1 MSIPSYTSWS
11 GLSLDEKGSVGP
23 SLCFI
28 HTSSQQHQDP
38 IAHLCLEL
46 SDFFR
51 VLGFHPWVQLS
62 FSVSSLI
69 SRKLN
74 FISLLWF
81 AFSWTVISPWLKQEW
96 FAYYTLALS
105 RNCIRIGDIMGC
117 LLNCSLHN
125 VFLIGQL
132 QWTKHFRWHLTGGL

>member
-11 GLSLDEKGSVGP
+11 GLSLDEKDSEGP

-51 VLGFHPWVQLS
+51 VLGFHPRVQLS
-62 FSVSSLI
+62 FSVSSLM

-74 FISLLWF
+74 FISLFWF
-81 AFSWTVISPWLKQEW
+81 AFCWTVISPSWLKQEW

-105 RNCIRIGDIMGC
+105 RNSIRIGDVMGC

-132 QWTKHFRWHLTGGL
+132 QRTKHFRWRPGGL